1 MKINNSKFFNNKTNY
16 IEPLSF
22 FVWKIKNKL
31 KKNTYQKFFRYKKIN
46 QELKQHIIY
55 YEKIVLNSSHKSIS
69 QRMTE
74 RIIYKNYVSINN
86 TAINLNQQTY
96 NNYIKIYNF
105 CKVTNNFEPLFKIEE
120 MIYNIFVKE
129 YKNNST
135 DKNKLFFGDI
145 KNILIELSK

>member
-22 FVWKIKNKL
+22 FVFKIKNKL

-46 QELKQHIIY
+46 EELKQHIIY
-55 YEKIVLNSSHKSIS
+55 YEKIVLNSSNKSLS
-69 QRMTE
+69 QKTNDKP
-74 RIIYKNYVSINN
+74 IYKNYISINN
-86 TAINLNQQTY
+86 TTINLNQQTY
-96 NNYIKIYNF
+96 NNYLKIYNF
-105 CKVTNNFEPLFKIEE
+105 CKVTNNFKPLFKIEK
-120 MIYNIFVKE
+120 MLYDIFVKE

-135 DKNKLFFGDI
+135 NENKLFFGDI